1 MIALAPLLPEAPAD
15 RALHAIAAGYEAMT
29 RCATALG
36 GPALLSQGIWP
47 SRAVAPI
54 SSAITGATMLDLDLA
69 TTIEAVSIAAGW
81 QCNAALPEPSREL
94 SYAEAILIGAIAA
107 VSASHGMHGDPAALK
122 DWERRAVQRD
132 DGEQLRAD
140 ATTPAVLA
148 TTVKPFCGA
157 RQTLSATSALL
168 ELIASA
174 SLSEADIVRVR
185 VAVPPLHLAMVN
197 RTSIK
202 TRLDAISSM
211 QYQVALA
218 LLHPQDLYD
227 LQRSPISDEA
237 MTELMSRVEVRAEPG
252 LLEHFPE
259 QWSAIVEI
267 DTVAQTLSLRADG
280 ARDER
285 ELSWKNLH
293 AKGEKLF
300 ARAGVRSEDLT
311 ALQDLIKCFSEVGA
325 LEDPA
330 YLVRILG

>member
-1 MIALAPLLPEAPAD
+1 
-15 RALHAIAAGYEAMT
+15 
-29 RCATALG
+29 
-36 GPALLSQGIWP
+36 
-47 SRAVAPI
+47 
-54 SSAITGATMLDLDLA
+54 
-69 TTIEAVSIAAGW
+69 
-81 QCNAALPEPSREL
+81 
-94 SYAEAILIGAIAA
+94 
-107 VSASHGMHGDPAALK
+107 
-122 DWERRAVQRD
+122 
-132 DGEQLRAD
+132 
-140 ATTPAVLA
+140 
-148 TTVKPFCGA
+148 
-157 RQTLSATSALL
+157 
-168 ELIASA
+168 
-174 SLSEADIVRVR
+174 
-185 VAVPPLHLAMVN
+185 MVN

-285 ELSWKNLH
+285 QLSWKNLH

-300 ARAGVRSEDLT
+300 ARADVRSEDLT